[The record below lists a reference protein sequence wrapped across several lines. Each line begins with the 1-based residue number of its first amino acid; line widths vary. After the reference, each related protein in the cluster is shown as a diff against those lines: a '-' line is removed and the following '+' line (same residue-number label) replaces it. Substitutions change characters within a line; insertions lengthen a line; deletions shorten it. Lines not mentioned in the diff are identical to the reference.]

1 MLYGAANPFSNSQRS
16 VQPHSWKYFPTF
28 HKKTAGAALRLR
40 NIPFGRAVSGFLFRI
55 EKVPERVC
63 VKQYTFYILTEN

>member
-1 MLYGAANPFSNSQRS
+1 MEQPTHSAIRKDPCNRTVGNIFRPFIKK
-16 VQPHSWKYFPTF
+16 QPELPCVCGIFRL
-28 HKKTAGAALRLR
+28 AGQS
-40 NIPFGRAVSGFLFRI
+40 PVFLFRI